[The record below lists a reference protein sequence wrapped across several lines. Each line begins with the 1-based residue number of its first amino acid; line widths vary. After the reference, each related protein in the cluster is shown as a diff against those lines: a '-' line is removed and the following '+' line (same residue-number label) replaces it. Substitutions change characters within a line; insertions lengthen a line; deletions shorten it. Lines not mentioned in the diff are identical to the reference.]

1 MIGFGNIRSWAKSNR
16 IALLLLLI
24 IFLGSFLRI
33 YDLGTESIWHDE
45 AASIDGCKQDLASV
59 VQSSG
64 RLHNQPPLY
73 FILLHYWML
82 LFGTSEVA
90 VRSLSAIFGI
100 LSILLIYKIGHQLF
114 SKKVGLISCFLLAI
128 SSYNINYSQ
137 VARGYSL
144 LLLLTLLSFFF
155 FIEIL
160 KGDKQRKRHFALLL
174 LSNLGLAYTHV
185 YGLFVIMGQ
194 IFYFILFW
202 NKYRQ
207 QRFWFCG
214 TQVATIALFSPWIP
228 IFIGRISALSYGF
241 WIPKPSLSSIGF
253 TIAASSGSGCGR
265 FPLLMAF
272 FLFGLLG
279 FFSFRSLNGKWTW
292 REPLQSIKGQSW
304 SVSLDSVEEV
314 LLLLI
319 WFFSPILIPFAI
331 SKFFTPI
338 YSTRYTISAT
348 AAMYLLAAKGIST
361 FTRKKVL
368 YSLVIVIAL
377 LSLPGLQHYY
387 THDVKQQWR
396 ETANFIESNSQAN
409 DIIFICSYNGQKPFD
424 YYYEG
429 HLKRFGV
436 DRHVDEASEIVSA
449 IDDAITQKE
458 RLWLVLWHARESP
471 IRDYVMDRF
480 GKDSIV
486 LEKEFVAIEVYLF
499 ATS

>member
-1 MIGFGNIRSWAKSNR
+1 M
-16 IALLLLLI
+16 I

-73 FILLHYWML
+73 FVLLHWWIL

-100 LSILLIYKIGHQLF
+100 LSIFLIYKIGCQLF
-114 SKKVGLISCFLLAI
+114 SKKVGLISCFLLAV
-128 SSYNINYSQ
+128 SHYHINYSQ
-137 VARGYSL
+137 AARGYSL

-160 KGDKQRKRHFALLL
+160 KGDKQRKWQFALLL

-185 YGLFVIMGQ
+185 YGLFVIIGQ

-207 QRFWFCG
+207 QRFWFLG

-228 IFIGRISALSYGF
+228 IFIGRMSALSYGF
-241 WIPKPSLSSIGF
+241 WIPEPSLLSIGA
-253 TIAASSGSGCGR
+253 TITEYCGGGWGR
-265 FPLLMAF
+265 FVLLAF
-272 FLFGLLG
+272 FFPLCLLG
-279 FFSFRSLNGKWTW
+279 FFSIQRLNDKWAW
-292 REPLQSIKGQSW
+292 RKPLQSIKAQSW
-304 SVSLDSVEEV
+304 SVSLYSVEKV

-319 WFFSPILIPFAI
+319 WFFSPILIPFVI

-338 YSTRYTISAT
+338 YWFKYTISAS
-348 AAMYLLAAKGIST
+348 AALYLLTAKGIST
-361 FTRKKVL
+361 FTGKKVL
-368 YSLVIVIAL
+368 YALVIVIAL

-396 ETANFIESNSQAN
+396 ETADYIESNSQAN
-409 DIIFICSYNGQKPFD
+409 DVIVFCSQYGQKPFD

-429 HLKRFGV
+429 QLKRFGV
-436 DRHVDEASEIVSA
+436 DRGVNEASEIASA
-449 IDDAITQKE
+449 IDDAIAQKE

-471 IRDYVMDRF
+471 IRDYMTDRF
-480 GKDSIV
+480 GKGSIV
-486 LEKEFVAIEVYLF
+486 LEKEFVAIEVCLF